1 MTPQTPMTK
10 DSRNNKGG
18 RPKKPENELRQHPVK
33 VYFDEA
39 NYRRLLN
46 RSRRTGQ
53 PLSAI
58 VYDLSVNGYVREPFT
73 REEVSLL
80 RSLSGMANN
89 LNQLAR
95 MANTYGFRQTATEVS
110 SLTGKIDDLIIR
122 FSEK

>member
-1 MTPQTPMTK
+1 MTK

-110 SLTGKIDDLIIR
+110 SLTGKIDDLLIR